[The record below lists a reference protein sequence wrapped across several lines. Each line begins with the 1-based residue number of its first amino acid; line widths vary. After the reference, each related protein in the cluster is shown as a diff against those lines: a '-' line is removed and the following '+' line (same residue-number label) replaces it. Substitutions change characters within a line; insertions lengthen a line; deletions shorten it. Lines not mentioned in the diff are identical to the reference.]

1 LDFLAF
7 YAFHGGAAWLWSA
20 AQIGGPDKSGR
31 PRVKVKRK
39 PLWAAQESIARM
51 SISPFRLSR
60 LAPLG
65 ALLLIMGCSSK
76 IVVCPVPAILADTKQ
91 LTVFRPGT
99 TPDLA
104 NELYTVALTDA
115 QGDCTYSTRD
125 GMVHSSL
132 ELTFVAARTPT
143 AEAASYS
150 VPYFVAIHENA
161 TVFVKRLYTLR
172 FSFAPGAAVA
182 TIKQA
187 PDDVDIKLANG
198 KLPWNYQMMTGF
210 QMTPAQIEYAKTRA
224 RYLP

>member
-1 LDFLAF
+1 M
-7 YAFHGGAAWLWSA
+7 
-20 AQIGGPDKSGR
+20 R
-31 PRVKVKRK
+31 
-39 PLWAAQESIARM
+39 
-51 SISPFRLSR
+51 ISRFRLSR

-65 ALLLIMGCSSK
+65 ALLLVMGCSSK
-76 IVVCPVPAILADTKQ
+76 IVICPVPAILADTKQ

-99 TPDLA
+99 APDLA
-104 NELYTVALTDA
+104 NELFTVAVTDA

-132 ELTFVAARTPT
+132 ELTFIAARTPT
-143 AEAASYS
+143 AEAVSYS

-161 TVFVKRLYTLR
+161 KVFAKRLYTLR

-224 RYLP
+224 RYVP

>member
-1 LDFLAF
+1 
-7 YAFHGGAAWLWSA
+7 
-20 AQIGGPDKSGR
+20 
-31 PRVKVKRK
+31 
-39 PLWAAQESIARM
+39 M
-51 SISPFRLSR
+51 SFSPFRQSSLRRGVSR

-65 ALLLIMGCSSK
+65 ALLLLMGCSSK
-76 IVVCPVPAILADTKQ
+76 IVICPVPAILADTKT
-91 LTVFRPGT
+91 LTIFRPGT

-104 NELYTVALTDA
+104 NELYTVALIDA

-143 AEAASYS
+143 ADAASYS

-161 TVFVKRLYTLR
+161 TVFTKRLYTLR
-172 FSFAPGAAVA
+172 FTFAPGASVA

-198 KLPWNYQMMTGF
+198 KLPWNYQMMAGF
-210 QMTPAQIEYAKTRA
+210 QMTPAQIEYTKTKA
-224 RYLP
+224 RYVP

>member
-1 LDFLAF
+1 MRIC
-7 YAFHGGAAWLWSA
+7 W
-20 AQIGGPDKSGR
+20 
-31 PRVKVKRK
+31 
-39 PLWAAQESIARM
+39 
-51 SISPFRLSR
+51 FRLSR

-65 ALLLIMGCSSK
+65 ALLLVMGCSSK
-76 IVVCPVPAILADTKQ
+76 IVICPVPAILADTKQ

-125 GMVHSSL
+125 GQVHSSL

-143 AEAASYS
+143 ADAVSYS
-150 VPYFVAIHENA
+150 VPYFVAIHEGA
-161 TVFVKRLYTLR
+161 KVWTKRLYTLR

-187 PDDVDIKLANG
+187 PDDVDIKIANG
-198 KLPWNYQMMTGF
+198 KLPWNYQMMAGF
-210 QMTPAQIEYAKTRA
+210 QMTPAQIEYTKNRA
-224 RYLP
+224 RYVP

>member
-1 LDFLAF
+1 MDFLAF

-31 PRVKVKRK
+31 PRVNVKRR
-39 PLWAAQESIARM
+39 PFLGARESIVAMR
-51 SISPFRLSR
+51 ICWFRLSR

-65 ALLLIMGCSSK
+65 ALLLVMGCSSK
-76 IVVCPVPAILADTKQ
+76 IVICPVPAILADTKQ

-99 TPDLA
+99 PPDLA

-132 ELTFVAARTPT
+132 ELTFIAARTPT
-143 AEAASYS
+143 AETVSYS
-150 VPYFVAIHENA
+150 VPYYVAIHENEK
-161 TVFVKRLYTLR
+161 VFVKRLYTLR

-198 KLPWNYQMMTGF
+198 KLPWNYQMMAGF
-210 QMTPAQIEYAKTRA
+210 QMTPAQIEYTKTRA
-224 RYLP
+224 RYVP

>member
-1 LDFLAF
+1 
-7 YAFHGGAAWLWSA
+7 
-20 AQIGGPDKSGR
+20 
-31 PRVKVKRK
+31 
-39 PLWAAQESIARM
+39 M
-51 SISPFRLSR
+51 NISPFRRSPLRHCLPR

-65 ALLLIMGCSSK
+65 ALLLVMGCSSK
-76 IVVCPVPAILADTKQ
+76 IVVCPVPAILADTKT
-91 LTVFRPGT
+91 LTIFRPGT

-143 AEAASYS
+143 AEAVSYS

-161 TVFVKRLYTLR
+161 KVFVKRLYTLK
-172 FSFAPGAAVA
+172 FTFAPGAAVA

-210 QMTPAQIEYAKTRA
+210 QMTPAQIDYAKTRA

>member
-1 LDFLAF
+1 
-7 YAFHGGAAWLWSA
+7 
-20 AQIGGPDKSGR
+20 
-31 PRVKVKRK
+31 
-39 PLWAAQESIARM
+39 M
-51 SISPFRLSR
+51 SFSPFRLSR

-65 ALLLIMGCSSK
+65 VLLLLMGCSSR
-76 IVVCPVPAILADTKQ
+76 IVICPVPAILADTK
-91 LTVFRPGT
+91 TVTIFRPGT
-99 TPDLA
+99 APDLA
-104 NELYTVALTDA
+104 NELYTAALIDA

-150 VPYFVAIHENA
+150 VPYFVAIHENEK
-161 TVFVKRLYTLR
+161 VFTKRLYTLR
-172 FSFAPGAAVA
+172 FTFAPGASVA

-198 KLPWNYQMMTGF
+198 KLPWNYQMMAGF
-210 QMTPAQIEYAKTRA
+210 QMTPEQIEYTKTRA